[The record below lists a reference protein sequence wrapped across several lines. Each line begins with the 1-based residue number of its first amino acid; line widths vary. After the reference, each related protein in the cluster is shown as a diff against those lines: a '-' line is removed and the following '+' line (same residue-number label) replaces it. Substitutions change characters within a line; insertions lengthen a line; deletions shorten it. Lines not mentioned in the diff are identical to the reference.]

1 MGKVTRTVYLDE
13 EDVEMAKLKGYV
25 ISEICRQAIAV
36 AAWGNLEDA
45 ELGQRVSMINN
56 ELYSLD
62 KDVIATN
69 KHSIYLE
76 NKHNNLNYEKKELI
90 ETQARIEKQ
99 NKISKLMQS
108 LNKAIVANSFNV
120 EAIKIQCHELIDR
133 ITELNEKFDIEVHI
147 ERLKVV
153 FDF

>member
-13 EDVEMAKLKGYV
+13 EDVDMAKLKGYV

-108 LNKAIVANSFNV
+108 LNKAIVANKFNV
-120 EAIKIQCHELIDR
+120 DAIVEQTPDVVAR
-133 ITELNEKFDIEVHI
+133 ITELNNHFNIVTHI
-147 ERLKVV
+147 ERLKIV

>member
-13 EDVEMAKLKGYV
+13 EDVDMAKLKGYV

-45 ELGQRVSMINN
+45 ELGQRISTIDK

-69 KHSIYLE
+69 KHFIYIDSQRQILE
-76 NKHNNLNYEKKELI
+76 KEKNELNENQVQI
-90 ETQARIEKQ
+90 ERQ

-120 EAIKIQCHELIDR
+120 EAINVQCHELIDR